1 MQSIDTT
8 ARSLQKYNGS
18 STEKGSPSTP
28 SYDFSIETSML
39 SPNWLD
45 SKALFSP
52 SPSLPSP
59 LSPSILTPIEMDPV
73 SPSPTRAIGTNTLSV
88 SPAVLVRSISSQT
101 SNSAPNYGRS
111 SMEKK
116 WVEKK
121 PVQTVPRERA
131 NQGIPNAHMIATSI
145 PPSSKSTP
153 TNRQDPKRPNAQ
165 SNKQVM
171 QVTEAEA
178 HVQKGIRYHEGGQL
192 EKATQHFRAAADRD
206 SPMGM
211 FLYGISLRH
220 GWVSNHFKRTSA
232 ESKN

>member
-8 ARSLQKYNGS
+8 ARSLQKCDS
-18 STEKGSPSTP
+18 PSTGKGSPSTP
-28 SYDFSIETSML
+28 SYDFSIEASML

-45 SKALFSP
+45 SKSLFSP
-52 SPSLPSP
+52 SPSLPLPS
-59 LSPSILTPIEMDPV
+59 SPSIPPPIEMDPI
-73 SPSPTRAIGTNTLSV
+73 SPSPTRAIATNNLSV

-101 SNSAPNYGRS
+101 SSSAPNYGRS

-116 WVEKK
+116 WAEKK
-121 PVQTVPRERA
+121 PVQVVPKERV
-131 NQGIPNAHMIATSI
+131 NQGMPNAHMIATSI

-153 TNRQDPKRPNAQ
+153 TSRQDPKRPNAQ
-165 SNKQVM
+165 NNKQVM

-220 GWVSNHFKRTSA
+220 GWVSNLFQCTNVKGR
-232 ESKN
+232 N